1 MLPQH
6 VLDHACMYLLDQI
19 SLRKLTKRTAERRL
33 AGQRHPQIKTAQPT
47 QFRVR
52 PQPVDQ
58 RARGQ
63 QTQHRFGH
71 KCTRQRATIYLRLP
85 RTPSLSIPPLTVDR
99 QLDLRVLKRT
109 DDLFEPGAEA
119 TEILLDQFNQLRLPC
134 KQSLARHGAQDSI
147 HLWAPSS

>member
-6 VLDHACMYLLDQI
+6 VLDHACMYPLHQLPP
-19 SLRKLTKRTAERRL
+19 RKLTKRTTESRL

-58 RARGQ
+58 RTRGQ

-71 KCTRQRATIYLRLP
+71 KCTRQRATIHLRLSHP
-85 RTPSLSIPPLTVDR
+85 PCLSIPPLTVHR
-99 QLDLRVLKRT
+99 QLDLRVLKSP
-109 DDLFEPGAEA
+109 DDLFELGAEA
-119 TEILLDQFNQLRLPC
+119 TEVLLDQFNQLHLPC
-134 KQSLARHGAQDSI
+134 KQSLARHGAQGSI